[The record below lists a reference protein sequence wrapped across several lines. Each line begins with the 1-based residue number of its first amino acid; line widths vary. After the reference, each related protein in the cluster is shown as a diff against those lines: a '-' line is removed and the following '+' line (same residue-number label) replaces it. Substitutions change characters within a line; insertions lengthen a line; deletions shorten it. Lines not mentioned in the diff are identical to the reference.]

1 MKKNLLKIYFLI
13 TLVILIIP
21 ATILFTKSNCAHIQ
35 IKSES
40 GDIVFSDD
48 VSFNQNPYF
57 LNFDSD
63 NIRDFL
69 GKNDIG
75 DTDNIII
82 YNNDHVIYRGYKG
95 YLRSLNDSKQWGLP
109 GRFIKNGTVLTDM
122 FAVSTY
128 YNGHV
133 FKEPYSK
140 QYFLEMSCVNE
151 NDPFPM
157 YGENQ

>member
-82 YNNDHVIYRGYKG
+82 YNNDHVIYGDIR
-95 YLRSLNDSKQWGLP
+95 DICGL
-109 GRFIKNGTVLTDM
+109 
-122 FAVSTY
+122 
-128 YNGHV
+128 
-133 FKEPYSK
+133 
-140 QYFLEMSCVNE
+140 
-151 NDPFPM
+151 
-157 YGENQ
+157 